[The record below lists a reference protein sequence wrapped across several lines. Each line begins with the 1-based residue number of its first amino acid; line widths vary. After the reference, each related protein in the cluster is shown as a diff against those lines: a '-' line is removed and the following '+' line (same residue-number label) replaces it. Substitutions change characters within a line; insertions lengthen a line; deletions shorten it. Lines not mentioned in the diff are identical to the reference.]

1 MNFNKNKLIN
11 NALDKF
17 YETFEHTLDTAD
29 YVPDKYNAK
38 IHKYIF
44 KNMKSKF
51 KEIEVYNLLYL
62 EEKGFKLSLFDKL
75 KIALSGLRPLYNSE
89 KKKPDKCNE

>member
-17 YETFEHTLDTAD
+17 YETYSHTLDTAD

-75 KIALSGLRPLYNSE
+75 KIALSGLRPLYNAE
-89 KKKPDKCNE
+89 KKKSDKRNE